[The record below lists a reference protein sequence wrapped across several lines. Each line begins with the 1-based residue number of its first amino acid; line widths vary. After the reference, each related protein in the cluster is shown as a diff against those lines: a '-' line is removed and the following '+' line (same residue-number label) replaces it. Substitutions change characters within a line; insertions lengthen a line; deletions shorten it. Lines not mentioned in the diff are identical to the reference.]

1 MTTQT
6 SVAPENAGERPL
18 QAGNALR
25 SLADWG
31 MHETSASTLG
41 ELIEEIRRSGEIQPH
56 WEEVAGT
63 PLRELATPSRSLIAT
78 LEAWTKGL
86 PEAEQA
92 VFWGR
97 MAPRDR
103 EKTLQELASQS
114 GVYPSTVSSREA
126 AVREKLTAFMNTREG
141 QPLQRRVEIAR
152 QTIGAALREDA
163 VGDALELYPGDHCR
177 DLLLSL
183 AGPYRKD
190 GEWLVLERM
199 LETDPTE
206 DLLRSAS
213 EAGWLNE
220 RLVAYRLE
228 RWGLEP
234 EKHRD
239 WITRDGRIREFRGR
253 LVRWGRNLAEQ
264 ALTALDDLG
273 VPATAQEIH
282 QHLGGSASVKSV
294 HVALSRD
301 PRLVRTGP
309 RLWGLRSW
317 NLPQYHGIV
326 HHMRETLRERGEMPT
341 RELFQMMTTAFGT
354 GEENM
359 RAAAQKPDFVNTG
372 DTIRLRNE
380 WETPRERTP
389 TGLTAEIGPVSLE
402 I

>member
-6 SVAPENAGERPL
+6 SVALEDTGAGPH
-18 QAGNALR
+18 QAEQALR

-31 MHETSASTLG
+31 MDETTASTMG
-41 ELIEEIRRSGEIQPH
+41 ELIEEIRRSGERQPH
-56 WEEVAGT
+56 WEEIAET
-63 PLRELATPSRSLIAT
+63 PLRELATPSRSLLAA

-86 PEAEQA
+86 PEEEQA

-97 MAPRDR
+97 MAPRDG
-103 EKTLQELASQS
+103 EKTLRELASQS
-114 GVYPSTVSSREA
+114 GVYPATVSHREA
-126 AVREKLTAFMNTREG
+126 AVREKLTAFMNSRG
-141 QPLQRRVEIAR
+141 GGYLQRRVETAR

-163 VGDALELYPGDHCR
+163 VGEALEIYPGDPCR
-177 DLLLSL
+177 DLLLFL

-206 DLLRSAS
+206 DLLGRACD
-213 EAGWLNE
+213 AGWVNE

-228 RWGLEP
+228 KWGLEP

-264 ALTALDDLG
+264 ALMALDDLG
-273 VPATAQEIH
+273 LPATAQEIH
-282 QHLGGSASVKSV
+282 QHLGGSASVRSV

-317 NLPQYHGIV
+317 NLPEYHGIV

-341 RELFQMMTTAFGT
+341 MELFQMMVAAFGT
-354 GEENM
+354 GEENL
-359 RAAAQKPDFVNTG
+359 RAAAAKREFVTSG
-372 DTIRLRNE
+372 DTIRLRHE
-380 WETPRERTP
+380 WEDTKGEDTHRLDSEIRTC
-389 TGLTAEIGPVSLE
+389 
-402 I
+402 

>member
-6 SVAPENAGERPL
+6 SVVAEDPGAGPQ
-18 QAGNALR
+18 QAEQALR

-31 MHETSASTLG
+31 MDETGATTLG
-41 ELIEEIRRSGEIQPH
+41 ELIEEIRRSGEKPPH
-56 WEEVAGT
+56 WEEIAGT
-63 PLRELATPSRSLIAT
+63 PLYELATPSRSLIAA

-97 MAPRDR
+97 MTTRNG
-103 EKTLQELASQS
+103 EKTLRELASQS
-114 GVYPSTVSSREA
+114 GVYPSTVSAREA
-126 AVREKLTAFMNTREG
+126 AVREKLTAFMNSQEG
-141 QPLQRRVEIAR
+141 GYLQRRVEIAR

-163 VGDALELYPGDHCR
+163 ANEALELYPGDPCR

-183 AGPYRKD
+183 SGPYRKD

-199 LETDPTE
+199 IDTDPTE

-213 EAGWLNE
+213 EAGWLSE
-220 RLVAYRLE
+220 RLVAYRLDK
-228 RWGLEP
+228 WGLEP

-264 ALTALDDLG
+264 ALMALDDLG
-273 VPATAQEIH
+273 VPATAQEI
-282 QHLGGSASVKSV
+282 QEHLGGRMSVRSV

-326 HHMRETLRERGEMPT
+326 HHMRETLRERGEMPIA
-341 RELFQMMTTAFGT
+341 ELFQMLTTAFGT

-359 RAAAQKPDFVNTG
+359 RAAAQKPDFVTSG

-380 WETPRERTP
+380 WEDTYREDVHRLDCGKRTC
-389 TGLTAEIGPVSLE
+389 
-402 I
+402 

>member
-1 MTTQT
+1 MNSQ
-6 SVAPENAGERPL
+6 E
-18 QAGNALR
+18 
-25 SLADWG
+25 
-31 MHETSASTLG
+31 
-41 ELIEEIRRSGEIQPH
+41 
-56 WEEVAGT
+56 
-63 PLRELATPSRSLIAT
+63 
-78 LEAWTKGL
+78 
-86 PEAEQA
+86 
-92 VFWGR
+92 GR
-97 MAPRDR
+97 
-103 EKTLQELASQS
+103 
-114 GVYPSTVSSREA
+114 Y
-126 AVREKLTAFMNTREG
+126 
-141 QPLQRRVEIAR
+141 LQRRVETAR
-152 QTIGAALREDA
+152 HTIGAALREDA
-163 VGDALELYPGDHCR
+163 ASEALELYPGDPCR

-213 EAGWLNE
+213 DAGWLNE

-228 RWGLEP
+228 KWGLEP

-239 WITRDGRIREFRGR
+239 WITRDGRVREFRGR

-264 ALTALDDLG
+264 ALMALDDLG

-372 DTIRLRNE
+372 DTIRLRHE
-380 WETPRERTP
+380 WEDAKGEDAHRLDSEIRTC
-389 TGLTAEIGPVSLE
+389 
-402 I
+402 

>member
-6 SVAPENAGERPL
+6 SVAPEDTGAGPH
-18 QAGNALR
+18 QAEQALR

-31 MHETSASTLG
+31 MDETTASTMG
-41 ELIEEIRRSGEIQPH
+41 ELIEEIRRSGERQPH
-56 WEEVAGT
+56 WEEIAGT
-63 PLRELATPSRSLIAT
+63 PLRELATPSRSLLAA
-78 LEAWTKGL
+78 LEAWASGL
-86 PEAEQA
+86 PDEERA
-92 VFWGR
+92 VFRGR

-103 EKTLQELASQS
+103 EKTLRQLASQS
-114 GVYPSTVSSREA
+114 GVYPATVSHREA
-126 AVREKLTAFMNTREG
+126 VVRKKLTAFMKTQEG
-141 QPLQRRVEIAR
+141 RPLQRRVDKIR
-152 QTIGAALREDA
+152 RTIGAALREDSA
-163 VGDALELYPGDHCR
+163 NDALDLHSGEPCR

-183 AGPYRKD
+183 AGPYRQD

-199 LETDPTE
+199 IDTDPTE
-206 DLLRSAS
+206 DLLRSAGD
-213 EAGWLNE
+213 AGWLNE

-264 ALTALDDLG
+264 ALMSLDDLG

-282 QHLGGSASVKSV
+282 RHLDGRASVRSV

-301 PRLVRTGP
+301 TRLVRTGP

-317 NLPQYHGIV
+317 NLPEYHGIV

-341 RELFQMMTTAFGT
+341 RELFEMMATAFGT

-359 RAAAQKPDFVNTG
+359 RAAAQKPDFVTSG
-372 DTIRLRNE
+372 DTIRLRQE
-380 WETPRERTP
+380 WEDTKGENTHRLDSEIRTC
-389 TGLTAEIGPVSLE
+389 
-402 I
+402 